1 MPRMGPILYRLATP
15 DDIEALVRLRLAFLA
30 EVGQAPDTVGQLD
43 EALRN
48 YFTTH
53 LASGDFVSCLAESD
67 GQVIATSGMVFH
79 IHPPSVKNPNG
90 RGAHIMNM
98 YTLPPFRGQG
108 IATNLLRKLLDIAR
122 QRECT
127 RAFLH
132 ALPLGKS
139 IYVKA
144 GYVPVEHEMQL
155 NLIQ

>member
-1 MPRMGPILYRLATP
+1 MPRMGQMHYRLAT
-15 DDIEALVRLRLAFLA
+15 DADVDALIRLRLAFLA

-43 EALRN
+43 EALRS

-53 LASGDFVSCLAESD
+53 LASGDFVSCLAESN

-79 IHPPSVKNPNG
+79 VHPPSVKNSNG

-98 YTLPPFRGQG
+98 YTLPAFRGEG
-108 IATNLLRKLLDIAR
+108 IATTLLRQLLDLAR
-122 QRECT
+122 QRQCT
-127 RAFLH
+127 RVFLH

-144 GYVPVEHEMQL
+144 GFVPVEHEMQL
-155 NLIQ
+155 NLVS